1 MATGRRPMTK
11 LESKS
16 RPWLLW
22 FLIVFFIWSVGKD
35 FQMIFTLQRSVDF
48 HIFDHH
54 KLSTVF
60 FAFLSAIFLL
70 DFAASYSVIRRTA
83 AGFWVCL
90 GALLVNLVYNVI
102 AMNLALDDLP
112 GVRDAYMARRE
123 MMGLPANPETAKR
136 IFTPDGIKA
145 TMALGVFFGLV
156 GIAALVK
163 ARPYFFPGTR

>member
-1 MATGRRPMTK
+1 MA
-11 LESKS
+11 SKS

-35 FQMIFTLQRSVDF
+35 FQLIFTLQRSVDF

-54 KLSTVF
+54 RLSTVF
-60 FAFLSAIFLL
+60 FALLSAIFLL
-70 DFAASYSVIRRTA
+70 DFAASYSVIRRTP

-90 GALLVNLVYNVI
+90 AALAANLIYNVI
-102 AMNLALDDLP
+102 AMNLALDDIA
-112 GVRDAYMARRE
+112 GVRDAYLARRE

-145 TMALGVFFGLV
+145 TMILGIVFGMV
-156 GIAALVK
+156 GIGALIK
-163 ARPYFFPGTR
+163 ARRYFFPQTESEHGENAD